1 LVGVILAEQVVVL
14 VALHNIMVLVVEV
27 LPHLVEMEL
36 AIQQDLVDRELV
48 ILLLMVHHIILQV
61 EVVEVLNL
69 DLDLVD
75 TVDLGVVLAV
85 EEILD
90 QHLVPLLLVQITH
103 LVLLDLP
110 LLLEP
115 PAADPMAL
123 AVMLDLT
130 PEVVEEEWLS
140 VLEEVVLVVLE
151 L

>member
-1 LVGVILAEQVVVL
+1 
-14 VALHNIMVLVVEV
+14 MVLVVEV

-48 ILLLMVHHIILQV
+48 ILLLMVLHIILQV

-75 TVDLGVVLAV
+75 PVDLGVVLAV

-110 LLLEP
+110 LLLVFQNLLVVL
-115 PAADPMAL
+115 MVL
-123 AVMLDLT
+123 VVTLDLT
-130 PEVVEEEWLS
+130 LVVVEEEWPS
-140 VLEEVVLVVLE
+140 VLDEVVLVAQE
-151 L
+151 S